1 MSRVPKLQTK
11 AARENPISVAH
22 GVERNSGM
30 DRADLANLTASVAV
44 TDQRSFRAA
53 ALRLGVTPSAL
64 GRLGL
69 QNRSI
74 SG

>member
-53 ALRLGVTPSAL
+53 ARLGVTPSAL